1 MIRVYGVDI
10 YALILECGMLSGET
24 ANINFI
30 VFGLDPT
37 GDRIFDLQ
45 IMLTVQLYLSEPL
58 SHYKH
63 GN

>member
-1 MIRVYGVDI
+1 
-10 YALILECGMLSGET
+10 MLSGET

-30 VFGLDPT
+30 VFGFDPT
-37 GDRIFDLQ
+37 GDRIFDLP